1 MRADWKGSKFTGDFF
16 ESFLRIEISKSVDS
30 RGSISKLNEWF
41 TMSAEREKDG
51 V

>member
-1 MRADWKGSKFTGDFF
+1 MRADWIGSKFTGDFF
-16 ESFLRIEISKSVDS
+16 ESFLRIEISKNVGS
-30 RGSISKLNEWF
+30 RGSISEVNECF

>member
-1 MRADWKGSKFTGDFF
+1 MLTGDFF
-16 ESFLRIEISKSVDS
+16 ESFLRIEISKKVGSL
-30 RGSISKLNEWF
+30 GSISELNEWC